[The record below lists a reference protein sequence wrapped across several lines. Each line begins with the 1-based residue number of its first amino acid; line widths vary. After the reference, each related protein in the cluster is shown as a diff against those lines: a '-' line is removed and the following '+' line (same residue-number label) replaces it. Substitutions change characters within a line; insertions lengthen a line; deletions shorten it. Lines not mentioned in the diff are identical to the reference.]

1 MMRYKNGK
9 GYAQKDR
16 TNPDG
21 QGTRIPGF
29 TLTFIY
35 GDYPQAFQYKI
46 KFKSDGWPIGFEGGP
61 L

>member
-46 KFKSDGWPIGFEGGP
+46 KFKSDGWPIGI
-61 L
+61 